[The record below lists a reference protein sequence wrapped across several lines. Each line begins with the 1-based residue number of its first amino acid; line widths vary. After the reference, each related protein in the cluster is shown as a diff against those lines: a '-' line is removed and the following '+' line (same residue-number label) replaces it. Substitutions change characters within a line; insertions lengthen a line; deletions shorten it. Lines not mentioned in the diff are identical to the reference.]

1 MTPTEVVDE
10 QLDQRAKERVMLA
23 EREREAYRRREVES
37 LTAQVEAAEADLQ
50 HAEGQGATEAVARLN
65 AAIAEREARLPG
77 VPYRMETDPLN
88 LALLA
93 YVRFRQNLV
102 QRHHQFDAL
111 RARLRKAEEGPEA

>member
-1 MTPTEVVDE
+1 MTPTELIDE
-10 QLDQRAKERVMLA
+10 QLDQRAKEKVMLA
-23 EREREAYRRREVES
+23 EREREAHRRRQVES

-50 HAEGQGATEAVARLN
+50 HAEGQGATEAITRLN

-93 YVRFRQNLV
+93 YVRFRQSAI
-102 QRHHQFDAL
+102 RRKHHLGEL
-111 RARLRKAEEGPEA
+111 RAMLRKAEQGTEF